1 MPDKVK
7 TSIVIDRELWEE
19 FRSRVA
25 GEKGL
30 KGLSQAVEEAIE
42 DEVGDMLVAEALERI
57 LRDEGVEPPMQISP
71 VRPRTTT
78 DAGESV
84 RELRDSAI

>member
-1 MPDKVK
+1 MPKVK
-7 TSIVIDRELWEE
+7 TSIVIDRELWKE
-19 FRSRVA
+19 FRTRVA
-25 GEKGL
+25 GERGL

-42 DEVGDMLVAEALERI
+42 DEVVDIMVARALERM
-57 LRDEGVEPPMQISP
+57 LREEGIEPPTQVSP

>member
-1 MPDKVK
+1 MPKVK
-7 TSIVIDRELWEE
+7 TSIVVDRELWEE

-25 GEKGL
+25 GERGL

-42 DEVGDMLVAEALERI
+42 DEVGDILVARTLEKM
-57 LRDEGVEPPMQISP
+57 LRDEGVKSPVRISP
-71 VRPRTTT
+71 VRPRIAT

-84 RELRDSAI
+84 RELRDSAV